1 FIGRSALESPR
12 APPIAIQDRPR
23 AANKGCPAQEGEVVV
38 DAMPAHSDGHHS
50 GCAAIRR
57 QNAQTNVN
65 STSAGWE
72 RHRSSNH
79 PPTARFPVRREGCA
93 ERTDLKGSGG

>member
-1 FIGRSALESPR
+1 M
-12 APPIAIQDRPR
+12 
-23 AANKGCPAQEGEVVV
+23 V
-38 DAMPAHSDGHHS
+38 DAMPAHSEGHHS

-57 QNAQTNVN
+57 QNAETNVN

-72 RHRSSNH
+72 RHRSSNQ

-93 ERTDLKGSGG
+93 ERTDLQGSGGYGDDHDARLGRVHSEQDSRRLQQKVPENDR